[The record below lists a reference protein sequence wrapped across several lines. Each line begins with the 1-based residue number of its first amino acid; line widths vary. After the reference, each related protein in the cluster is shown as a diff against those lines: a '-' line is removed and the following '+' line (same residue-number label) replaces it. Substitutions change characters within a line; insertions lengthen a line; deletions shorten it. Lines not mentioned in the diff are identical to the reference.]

1 MVSSNCQEQIY
12 TRHQRAVRTWTTTD
26 KTLHLRPQ
34 GHLSSPTSWMRNSML
49 WASEPCLVLTAS
61 FRVFSTLKESESEV
75 AQSCPTLC
83 DPMGCSPPGSSVHG
97 ISQARILEWAA
108 IFFSRGSFRPRDR
121 TIVFFIVRWILYH
134 GATRE
139 ALINYTLQCKIN
151 FFKNPRIK
159 IYRILEV
166 AFKKSIL
173 KQKFLQIHKAY
184 CSH

>member
-97 ISQARILEWAA
+97 ISQARILEWVA
-108 IFFSRGSFRPRDR
+108 ISFSRGSSRPKDWIWVSCIAGSLF
-121 TIVFFIVRWILYH
+121 TIW
-134 GATRE
+134 ATRE
-139 ALINYTLQCKIN
+139 SVSRYKFPRFIACNCSLPLILIYTSHLQM
-151 FFKNPRIK
+151 
-159 IYRILEV
+159 L
-166 AFKKSIL
+166 S
-173 KQKFLQIHKAY
+173 
-184 CSH
+184 